1 MPGTE
6 RNPAPTTTPTL
17 PTTVFQRDWYWL
29 NSQVGRVRH
38 GLDVEQGEGEA
49 DFWEAVDRGDVDSLR
64 SVLSVEDPSAF
75 HSVLPLLSQWRRERQ
90 QQQVVGTWR
99 YHVKWE
105 RAFFRQGHPVLQ
117 GRWLVFTQ
125 PGGVGTDL
133 IAALSDRNID
143 VRLVD
148 PSLDR
153 REVVDE
159 LSAAENVSGILSVSN
174 DVGATLRLVQ
184 ALVEVG
190 NLSPVWCLTTGAVS
204 AGGTSAIDPYAAQ
217 VWGFGRVVALEHP
230 SMWGGLVDMPTS
242 VDDRVLDNLVAVLAG
257 AEDQV
262 AIRTDGVYARRL
274 THAPAARAGHGW
286 KPRGTVLITG
296 GTGGLGGH
304 VARWLAQV
312 DEVERIVLASRSG
325 LGATGAREIVS
336 ELAALGVDVVV
347 ESCDVT
353 DRDAMES
360 LIEACPPDAVVHAA
374 GIPGS
379 FQSVAELDPLGFE
392 AELSAKVM
400 GAAHL
405 HELLTGRTLDAFV
418 LFSSIA
424 GIWGSAGQ
432 AAYATANSFLDA
444 LAEYRHAQNLP
455 ALAVAWGPWEGA
467 GMLSDSERKE
477 RILRSGLRAMAP
489 DTAVAALAETTRQAE
504 PSAVVADTDWNQ
516 FIPLFVAR
524 RRSTLFATLP
534 EANEA
539 LALQDPQELS
549 SPLNDFRTRLAG
561 LETAA
566 RMALLTDLVREEVA
580 QVLGISDTAAV
591 PAARAFKEAGF
602 DSLTSVELRNR
613 LATRTGVSLPVTL
626 VFDHPTPNQVA
637 TYLHEQLI
645 GAAVG
650 DDRSPAP
657 AVVAGDQDDPVVIV
671 GMGVRLPGGVGSPQ
685 ELWELVA
692 EGRDAV
698 SLFPD
703 NRGWDVEGL

>member
-105 RAFFRQGHPVLQ
+105 RAFFRQGHPALQ
-117 GRWLVFTQ
+117 GRWLVFAQ

-379 FQSVAELDPLGFE
+379 FQSVAELDPLEFE

-580 QVLGISDTAAV
+580 QVLGISD
-591 PAARAFKEAGF
+591 
-602 DSLTSVELRNR
+602 
-613 LATRTGVSLPVTL
+613 
-626 VFDHPTPNQVA
+626 
-637 TYLHEQLI
+637 
-645 GAAVG
+645 
-650 DDRSPAP
+650 
-657 AVVAGDQDDPVVIV
+657 
-671 GMGVRLPGGVGSPQ
+671 
-685 ELWELVA
+685 
-692 EGRDAV
+692 
-698 SLFPD
+698 
-703 NRGWDVEGL
+703 